1 MEIKVYQVSIKVV
14 LQKDNSL
21 LLLWDKETGYIDL
34 PGGRI
39 DEDEKDAPMD
49 EIIDREMKEEL
60 GEDVKYEIGDL
71 AFVYRYSLTKE
82 GGIDVFVVAYEGK
95 YLGGDVVLSD
105 EHDKYEWVDPKT
117 FVIKDEEVRG
127 EYHKRVYSE

>member
-71 AFVYRYSLTKE
+71 AFVYRYSLTKNKRLHPE
-82 GGIDVFVVAYEGK
+82 KVEYKKYDPVVRKHVVFRETK
-95 YLGGDVVLSD
+95 
-105 EHDKYEWVDPKT
+105 
-117 FVIKDEEVRG
+117 
-127 EYHKRVYSE
+127 